1 MQYHISRGKYLSFY
15 FLLGCWYLLCLMRIL
30 PRGKQVLSHP
40 YRLIGFTNMDQLL
53 SQSSTAYSY
62 DLNCS
67 SHKLLRS
74 VEIHVLLKAYQ
85 WHVWGK
91 FRVNTEWC
99 FSGINITPAMSDIFE
114 QVDISP
120 VTRIFISLVVLKN
133 EEQKYRDFFPRV
145 NFVWGTQLSFQNKTC
160 FLLQLYDKNRVE
172 LKVSWNCE
180 MGHYKHMIFSICLNK
195 FLLW

>member
-30 PRGKQVLSHP
+30 PRGKQVLNHP

-74 VEIHVLLKAYQ
+74 IEIHVLLKAYQ
-85 WHVWGK
+85 WHVCAK
-91 FRVNTEWC
+91 FRVYTEWC
-99 FSGINITPAMSDIFE
+99 FSGLNITPAMSDIFE

-133 EEQKYRDFFPRV
+133 EEQKYRFFFPGLILYEGLSLVSRTKLV
-145 NFVWGTQLSFQNKTC
+145 FCYNFMTRIV
-160 FLLQLYDKNRVE
+160 
-172 LKVSWNCE
+172 
-180 MGHYKHMIFSICLNK
+180 
-195 FLLW
+195 

>member
-1 MQYHISRGKYLSFY
+1 MQYHISRGKYSSFY
-15 FLLGCWYLLCLMRIL
+15 FLLGCWYLLCLTRIL

-120 VTRIFISLVVLKN
+120 VTRIFILLVVLRN
-133 EEQKYRDFFPRV
+133 EEQKYRDFFP
-145 NFVWGTQLSFQNKTC
+145 GLILYEGLS
-160 FLLQLYDKNRVE
+160 L
-172 LKVSWNCE
+172 VSRKKLVFCYSF
-180 MGHYKHMIFSICLNK
+180 MTRIV
-195 FLLW
+195 